1 MKIDQFLQLFVV
13 KERKFYPLFIQQTTN
28 LKKASVKLVE
38 MLQETDYEKQT
49 TLYKEIKVVE
59 SEGDTITRLI
69 YEELNRTFVT
79 PFDREDIHQLDSKI
93 DTFLDF
99 IHDAAKRVSMYRP
112 QKIDATL
119 VKIANLI
126 DKDADLLIEIS
137 EELEHIQ
144 KKPQAIYEKCVQ
156 IKRIEHEV
164 DDLYELFMSDVFAN
178 EKDAI
183 ELVKLKNIV
192 QALEDTTDR
201 AKEVGDIIR
210 GIIIK
215 FA

>member
-1 MKIDQFLQLFVV
+1 MKIDKFLQLFVV
-13 KERKFYPLFIQQTTN
+13 KEKKFYPLFIEQATN
-28 LKKASVKLVE
+28 LKRASVMLVE
-38 MLQETDYEKQT
+38 MLQGPDSDRQLV
-49 TLYKEIKVVE
+49 LYKEIKGVE
-59 SEGDTITRLI
+59 SDGDTITRLI

-99 IHDAAKRVSMYRP
+99 IHDAARRIAMYRP
-112 QKIDATL
+112 REIDATL
-119 VKIANLI
+119 LKIGNLI
-126 DKDADLLIEIS
+126 DRDADLLIEIAR
-137 EELEHIQ
+137 ELEHIQ
-144 KKPQAIYEKCVQ
+144 KKPEPIYEKCVQ
-156 IKRIEHEV
+156 IKQIEHEV
-164 DDLYELFMSDVFAN
+164 DELYEQFMSDVFAH

-201 AKEVGDIIR
+201 AKEVGDILR